1 MDENDAPVGAVNDGD
16 AVIIFNFRADRVVE
30 ISKALE
36 YEKFDKFE
44 RKRFPKVCSLYPVA
58 NLLLSAECG
67 VMYLH
72 RLDITRD
79 ILSW

>member
-1 MDENDAPVGAVNDGD
+1 MPVGAVQDGD

-44 RKRFPKVCSLYPVA
+44 RKRFPKVSTVKLYQVQKTSL
-58 NLLLSAECG
+58 
-67 VMYLH
+67 
-72 RLDITRD
+72 
-79 ILSW
+79 